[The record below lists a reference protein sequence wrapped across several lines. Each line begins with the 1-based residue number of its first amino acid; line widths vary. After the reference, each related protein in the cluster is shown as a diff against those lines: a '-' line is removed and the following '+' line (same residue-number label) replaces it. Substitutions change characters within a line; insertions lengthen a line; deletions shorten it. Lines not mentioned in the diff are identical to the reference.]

1 MIRSFLSTQ
10 NSPLVETK
18 SGTLRGFLLD
28 GIYTFH
34 GIPYAYA
41 DRFQAPHAVEPWE
54 GVRNATNYGYICP
67 SAGSPAPSSEL
78 FIPHRFWPADEHCQF
93 LNVWTPGLDD
103 RKRPVM
109 VWFHGGGYSDGSSI
123 EQVAY
128 EGDALDDTQALA
140 DLLKDQGMP
149 AHLEIWGGD
158 VSHDW
163 YWWGKMW
170 SLFAPRILEVK

>member
-54 GVRNATNYGYICP
+54 GVRNATNYG
-67 SAGSPAPSSEL
+67 
-78 FIPHRFWPADEHCQF
+78 
-93 LNVWTPGLDD
+93 
-103 RKRPVM
+103 
-109 VWFHGGGYSDGSSI
+109 
-123 EQVAY
+123 
-128 EGDALDDTQALA
+128 
-140 DLLKDQGMP
+140 
-149 AHLEIWGGD
+149 
-158 VSHDW
+158 
-163 YWWGKMW
+163 
-170 SLFAPRILEVK
+170 